1 MIASHHFFCSW
12 FLECLSIGCWITWIN
27 SLIFWSP
34 LSYCPCVF
42 LLYCLGG
49 LTFHVCIL
57 LTFHVFSYYVL
68 KIAQICVW
76 VLCLFLG
83 HCFLFHGCI
92 LFFYSSEDWL
102 GGGLESW
109 WAVVFVCLFVLSC
122 IDYSSELF
130 LFFLLFWFF
139 MLNIYLR
146 YLEIFSYLFIFKS
159 EAQKSGRKFCG

>member
-102 GGGLESW
+102 GGWLGELVSSG
-109 WAVVFVCLFVLSC
+109 FRLFICSFLHW
-122 IDYSSELF
+122 
-130 LFFLLFWFF
+130 LFFWAFSFF
-139 MLNIYLR
+139 SVVL
-146 YLEIFSYLFIFKS
+146 IFHVEHFP
-159 EAQKSGRKFCG
+159 